1 MTKQNKLQGNPLNRA
16 RALAERIDEPPG
28 LQALRDLGCK
38 LTCRTTNQKICW
50 PTPIFSRLALDLPDW
65 LKWLPTLDKL
75 RRNPGISIVEPEAPT
90 VQTGSDSLR
99 SGADRSLDDGL
110 SIQPLFVDEPIRF
123 EPLMHAEQIEL
134 QFIPSA
140 MQPSHSSV
148 ASSYSAQR
156 WAPTLPADLTD
167 IEKMSKRIDLIRSS
181 SDQATVAVGG
191 AIPAGRIYEDVRFL
205 IDCGVDYV
213 CVLSH
218 VVAGAT
224 PPKTWNF
231 QPIDYVIEQALG
243 AIDKSGAPDVALLVC
258 SPIENVQDAIR
269 LLASGVDAFSIDSW
283 LIGQNAITPSSS
295 KPSDDFG
302 SFMGSYARQA
312 TVTVDDGLVTAA
324 ESFLQDLNA
333 LRRIYEI

>member
-1 MTKQNKLQGNPLNRA
+1 MTKQNKLQGDPLNRA
-16 RALAERIDEPPG
+16 RSLAERIDDPPG
-28 LQALRDLGCK
+28 LRNVRELGCQ
-38 LTCRTTNQKICW
+38 LTCRSTDQKIYW
-50 PTPIFSRLALDLPDW
+50 PSPIFSRLALDLPDW

-75 RRNPGISIVEPEAPT
+75 RKSCGVSIVEPETLPG
-90 VQTGSDSLR
+90 QPSSENLR
-99 SGADRSLDDGL
+99 SGADRALDDGL

-140 MQPSHSSV
+140 MQSAHGAV
-148 ASSYSAQR
+148 ASSYSPER
-156 WAPTLPADLTD
+156 WAPTLPSDLTD

-181 SDQATVAVGG
+181 SDQSTVVVGG

-205 IDCGVDYV
+205 VDCGVDYV

-218 VVAGAT
+218 VVAGVT
-224 PPKTWNF
+224 PPKTWTF

-243 AIDKSGAPDVALLVC
+243 AIEKSGARGVTLLVC
-258 SPIENVQDAIR
+258 SPIENVQDALR

-283 LIGQNAITPSSS
+283 LIAQNANAPSNKS
-295 KPSDDFG
+295 SDDFG
-302 SFMGSYARQA
+302 AFMGSYARQA
-312 TVTVDDGLVTAA
+312 TVTANDGLVAAA
-324 ESFLQDLNA
+324 ESLLQDLNA